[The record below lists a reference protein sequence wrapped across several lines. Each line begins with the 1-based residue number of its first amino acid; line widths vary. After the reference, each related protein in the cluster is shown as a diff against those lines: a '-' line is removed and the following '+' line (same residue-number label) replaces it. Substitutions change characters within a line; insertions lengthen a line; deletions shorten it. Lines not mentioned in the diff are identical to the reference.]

1 MNNFTVCL
9 KLNKLNNVIITEEEI
24 EGVMEKGLFI
34 PFRYNP
40 IYVTNKKDCKLSMTA
55 MEMKPNKFGQSHF
68 LLPRCN
74 QKEREKLERLGQPI
88 NILGNIYVQVKKG
101 YNYSLNKKNEV
112 SLDDA
117 LSIE

>member
-1 MNNFTVCL
+1 MNNFTVRIN
-9 KLNKLNNVIITEEEI
+9 LNKLNNVMITEEEI

-40 IYVTNKKDCKLSMTA
+40 IYVTQKRECKLSMNA
-55 MEMKPNKFGQSHF
+55 MEMKPNSFGQSHF
-68 LLPRCN
+68 LLPRCSP
-74 QKEREKLERLGQPI
+74 KAREKLEALGQPL

-117 LSIE
+117 LSI